1 MVIKNT
7 SKDSIEDKNEEE
19 EDEVTKDSAKEQ
31 ARRVRTV
38 RDVPLSLTH
47 PPRFTQLKHLKLKL

>member
-19 EDEVTKDSAKEQ
+19 EDEVIKDSAKEQ

-47 PPRFTQLKHLKLKL
+47 SP